1 MYIIYIYIS
10 FDICYILI
18 EKQVE
23 LLKTNIN
30 DNISQG
36 FQKKKINSAKHVGQ
50 GMIFFCSCSGI
61 VW

>member
-36 FQKKKINSAKHVGQ
+36 FQKKKSIQQN
-50 GMIFFCSCSGI
+50 M
-61 VW
+61 